1 MKPLEEFKRDI
12 SNCDVLNVIQISK
25 NFFDDDVLNRL
36 HGYETYIDTDP
47 LINDRIYSINM
58 IKEDIMNS
66 EINSDL
72 HGKFETL
79 YFALFNFD
87 YFMIIE

>member
-1 MKPLEEFKRDI
+1 MKPLAEFKRDI
-12 SNCDVLNVIQISK
+12 SNCDVLNVIQINK
-25 NFFDDDVLNRL
+25 NYLDDDVINRL
-36 HGYETYIDTDP
+36 RDYESYINTDR
-47 LINDRIYSINM
+47 LINDRIYSVDM
-58 IKEDIMNS
+58 IKEDIMTS
-66 EINSDL
+66 EINSNL

>member
-1 MKPLEEFKRDI
+1 MKTLAEFKRDI
-12 SNCDVLNVIQISK
+12 DNCDVLNVIQINKSYLD
-25 NFFDDDVLNRL
+25 NDVLNRL
-36 HGYETYIDTDP
+36 HGYESYIDTDP
-47 LINDRIYSINM
+47 LINDSIYSVDM
-58 IKEDIMNS
+58 IKEDILNS